1 MVDII
6 VPIYNA
12 YKAVEEC
19 INSIIKHTDL
29 TKTGLFWLM
38 TKVRMRIF

>member
-12 YKAVEEC
+12 YKAVDEC
-19 INSIIKHTDL
+19 IASIIKHTEL
-29 TKTGLFWLM
+29 KY
-38 TKVRMRIF
+38 R